1 MFMKNFILISFIILF
16 AGSLKAQV
24 IGTVFPELEG
34 ETVESKKI
42 TIPDDAEGKFTLVGM
57 AYSKRSEDELK
68 TWFQPVFNKFLQ
80 KSEGLFSS
88 FTYDV
93 NVYFIPMFT
102 GVKAAGAGAAKKKA
116 LKKVDKNLHP
126 NILFYKGSLKDY
138 KDALDFERKDIPYF
152 FVLNKEGEIIYA
164 TSGSFSKKKMGEI
177 ESVLE

>member
-1 MFMKNFILISFIILF
+1 MKNFIFISFVILI
-16 AGSLKAQV
+16 AGSAQAQV
-24 IGTVFPELEG
+24 IGTVFPGLEG
-34 ETVESKKI
+34 ETVENRKI
-42 TIPDDAEGKFTLVGM
+42 RIPDDTEGKYTLVGM

-80 KSEGLFSS
+80 KSEGLFSA

-102 GVKAAGAGAAKKKA
+102 GIKAAGAGAAKKKA
-116 LKKVDKNLHP
+116 LKKVDKHLHP

-152 FVLNKEGEIIYA
+152 FILNKEGEIIYA
-164 TSGSFSKKKMGEI
+164 TSGAFSKKKMAEI
-177 ESVLE
+177 EGVLE